1 MPAAIPCDTKTEIK
15 LKVKDGDDAFEAL
28 EHYLPQ
34 LGLPLSPQEDRRI
47 LRKIDLWYVMF
58 EDGRDAPLITRC

>member
-1 MPAAIPCDTKTEIK
+1 MPAAIPCDTKTEMK
-15 LKVKDGDDAFEAL
+15 LEVKDGDDALEAL

-58 EDGRDAPLITRC
+58 GDGLDDPL